1 MRILSIAIVVLGCG
15 STLLGQSTTTP
26 SAGPAWGR
34 VQALSTG
41 TSLHVQAR
49 SKLNCR
55 LQSVD
60 VDSLTCRKGSR
71 TVIFPRAEIVKIQ
84 VVKRG
89 VSAVLGA
96 GIGAGAG
103 FAIDEGLS
111 VPIFKGGHV
120 KGSVAVAA
128 TGIGAAVLAPA
139 GYFGGWIRETVYTA
153 AP

>member
-1 MRILSIAIVVLGCG
+1 MVLVVLGCG
-15 STLLGQSTTTP
+15 SSLIGQSTSTP

-34 VQALSTG
+34 VQALSAG

-49 SKLNCR
+49 STLNCR
-55 LQSVD
+55 LQSAD
-60 VDSLTCRKGSR
+60 ADSLVCKKGSQ
-71 TVIFPRAEIVKIQ
+71 TVILPRGEIVKIQ
-84 VVKRG
+84 IVRRG
-89 VSAVLGA
+89 VSAVLAA

-111 VPIFKGGHV
+111 APIFKGGHV

-128 TGIGAAVLAPA
+128 TAVGAAVLAPV
-139 GYFGGWIRETVYTA
+139 GYFGGWIRETTYV

>member
-1 MRILSIAIVVLGCG
+1 MF
-15 STLLGQSTTTP
+15 GQSTPSP
-26 SAGPAWGR
+26 SAGPSWGR
-34 VQALSTG
+34 VQALSAG

-60 VDSLTCRKGSR
+60 ADSLVCRKGSR
-71 TVIFPRAEIVKIQ
+71 TVILPRTEIVKIQ

-89 VSAVLGA
+89 VSTVLAA

-128 TGIGAAVLAPA
+128 TGIGAAVLAPI
-139 GYFGGWIRETVYTA
+139 GYFGGWIRETVYVA